1 MNGITN
7 EKLKNAKISVIG
19 GGLAGCEAAYYLA
32 RRGADVTLYEMK
44 PQKYSP
50 AHESPSLCELVCSNS
65 LKSAD
70 VYANA
75 CGLLKEEMRIL
86 GSLTMEAAAHTA
98 VPAGGALAVDRE
110 KFAAYVTEKSAAKKT
125 SAW

>member
-1 MNGITN
+1 MRAT
-7 EKLKNAKISVIG
+7 VIG
-19 GGLAGCEAAYYLA
+19 GGLAGCEAAWQLA
-32 RRGADVTLYEMK
+32 KYGIDVDLYEMK

-98 VPAGGALAVDRE
+98 VPVMAE
-110 KFAAYVTEKSAAKKT
+110 SFST
-125 SAW
+125 SSRRL